1 MRPIDRVIEQVNMT
15 AIVRPISE
23 VFGQKKSINWGIP
36 ALVVTFLIWAGFF
49 ISLRQAAQSTLML
62 ADVALIRFGLAAL
75 ILLPFTIKQLP
86 AYRQVKKRYLFGLF
100 VGSGLP
106 YFLVAG
112 TGMRFASVAE
122 GSTLIPGLI
131 PLFVSGMAVLFYREQ
146 LSRTRKLGLLLIAFG
161 ASVMVGFA
169 LLDIESG
176 HWRGHLIFIMC
187 AFLWAY
193 FTVSMRMAGLKP
205 LQATSFILW
214 SSFIVL
220 VPLVLV
226 GVFETN
232 LVHSES
238 SDIWFQVIVQGLGVG
253 FIASI
258 TYTYAISKLGAEVS
272 AALGSLTPVIASVI
286 AIPVL
291 GESID
296 VYSIIGMVLIMLG
309 VVCASG
315 VIDKT
320 KLKRKEKN

>member
-1 MRPIDRVIEQVNMT
+1 MT
-15 AIVRPISE
+15 AVAKPMNTGL
-23 VFGQKKSINWGIP
+23 GQKSTINWGIP

-49 ISLRQAAQSTLML
+49 ISLRQVAQSSLML
-62 ADVALIRFGLAAL
+62 ADVALIRFGLGAL
-75 ILLPFTIKQLP
+75 ILLPFTIKQLSI
-86 AYRQVKKRYLFGLF
+86 YRQVKKRYLFGLF
-100 VGSGLP
+100 IGSGLP

-146 LSRTRKLGLLLIAFG
+146 LSKTRKLGLILISFG
-161 ASVMVGFA
+161 ASLMVGFA
-169 LLDIESG
+169 LLDLDSG
-176 HWRGHLIFIMC
+176 HWRGHLIFICC
-187 AFLWAY
+187 ALLWAY
-193 FTVSMRMAGLKP
+193 FTISMRKAGLKP

-214 SSFIVL
+214 SSFIFL
-220 VPLVLV
+220 MPLVLL
-226 GVFETN
+226 GVFDTN
-232 LVHSES
+232 LLNSDAN
-238 SDIWFQVIVQGLGVG
+238 DIWFQVIVQGLGVG

-258 TYTYAISKLGAEVS
+258 TYTYAINKLGAEVS

-296 VYSIIGMVLIMLG
+296 LFSIVGMALIMFG

-315 VIDKT
+315 VINKT
-320 KLKRKEKN
+320 KLKSKEKI

>member
-1 MRPIDRVIEQVNMT
+1 MAVLAKPIDGVLTQRKT
-15 AIVRPISE
+15 
-23 VFGQKKSINWGIP
+23 INWGMP

-49 ISLRQAAQSTLML
+49 ISLRQAAQSSLML

-75 ILLPFTIKQLP
+75 ILLPFTIKQMP

-106 YFLVAG
+106 YFLIAG

-131 PLFVSGMAVLFYREQ
+131 PLFVSGIAVIFYREK
-146 LSRTRKLGLLLIAFG
+146 LSKARQLGLMLIAVG
-161 ASVMVGFA
+161 ASIMVGFT
-169 LLDIESG
+169 LLDLESG
-176 HWRGHLIFIMC
+176 HWRGHLIFILC
-187 AFLWAY
+187 ALLWAY

-214 SSFIVL
+214 SSFTVL
-220 VPLVLV
+220 VPLVLI
-226 GVFETN
+226 GVFDTN
-232 LVHSES
+232 LVNSDA

-272 AALGSLTPVIASVI
+272 AALGSLTPVIASII

-291 GESID
+291 GEAID
-296 VYSIIGMVLIMLG
+296 LYSIIGMALIMFG

-315 VIDKT
+315 VVEKT
-320 KLKRKEKN
+320 KLNSKEKN